1 MITDTSMSAERTQ
14 RADAPLLKLENLSK
28 TFGGLTALSAVDLE
42 VLPGQIHGLLGENG
56 SGKSTLIK
64 ILSGFY
70 SPDAGAR
77 AWLRGNPIALPIAP
91 GFFRRLGISF
101 VHQDLGLVPELSVV
115 ENLRISS
122 IVAGSGPLINWKRE
136 QARAADTFARF
147 GLDIDP
153 RETVDRLGDTDRAL
167 IAILRAVSEL
177 GDHRALLVLDE
188 PTVFLPKEDTDL
200 LFRVV
205 KELVADGGM
214 SALLV
219 SHDMTEVLEHTDRVT
234 VLRAGEVQAHLDTAA
249 TTDEQLV
256 QLIVG
261 RSLRPPKP
269 AAGTPAG
276 VPAGTD
282 PAGTDPAAHHPGA
295 VARVDDLVTGHVDGL
310 SFDVAAGEIVG
321 LTGLAGSGFED
332 VLAGVYGAQSATGQL
347 TVRGTRTDIAAATPR
362 ISMRAG
368 IVYVPAD
375 RKTQGGVGELTVEQ
389 NITLPVI
396 DRFRSWFGLNAA
408 GLSRRADHII
418 ESYDI
423 RPRNAGALFNTLSG
437 GNQQKAVLGKWLQD
451 DPQLILLQEP
461 TQGVDI
467 GARSIIFDL
476 LRSTA
481 AGGVPIICASS
492 DYDQL
497 AAVCDRVIVLAHGRP
512 HAELTGA
519 LLTHEAIAASV
530 ITSLTETSAGLKES
544 VS

>member
-1 MITDTSMSAERTQ
+1 MIPSTSTPSERTPE
-14 RADAPLLKLENLSK
+14 ALAPLLKIENLSK
-28 TFGGLTALSAVDLE
+28 TFGGLTALSHVDLD
-42 VLPGQIHGLLGENG
+42 VHPGQIHGLLGENG

-70 SPDAGAR
+70 TPDAGAR
-77 AWLRGNPIALPIAP
+77 AWLRGTPISLPIQP
-91 GFFRRLGISF
+91 GYFRRLGISF

-115 ENLRISS
+115 ENLRISN
-122 IVAGSGPLINWKRE
+122 IVAGSGPLINWKKE
-136 QARAADTFARF
+136 QALAAETFARF

-234 VLRAGEVQAHLDTAA
+234 VLRAGEVQAHLETAA

-256 QLIVG
+256 RLIVG
-261 RSLRPPKP
+261 RTLRPAKQAVDLST
-269 AAGTPAG
+269 AAT
-276 VPAGTD
+276 
-282 PAGTDPAAHHPGA
+282 HHAGA
-295 VARVDDLVTGHVDGL
+295 VARVDNLVTGHVDGL

-332 VLAGVYGAQSATGQL
+332 ALAGIYGAAETTGQL
-347 TVRGTRTDIAAATPR
+347 TVRGTLTSLADASPR
-362 ISMRAG
+362 ASLTAG

-389 NITLPVI
+389 NVTLPVI
-396 DRFRSWFGLNAA
+396 GKFRSWFGLNAA
-408 GLSRRADHII
+408 GLTRRADEIA

-423 RPRNAGALFNTLSG
+423 RPRN
-437 GNQQKAVLGKWLQD
+437 
-451 DPQLILLQEP
+451 P
-461 TQGVDI
+461 
-467 GARSIIFDL
+467 R
-476 LRSTA
+476 R
-481 AGGVPIICASS
+481 C
-492 DYDQL
+492 
-497 AAVCDRVIVLAHGRP
+497 
-512 HAELTGA
+512 
-519 LLTHEAIAASV
+519 
-530 ITSLTETSAGLKES
+530 SAP
-544 VS
+544 

>member
-1 MITDTSMSAERTQ
+1 VIPPTSTPSERTPE
-14 RADAPLLKLENLSK
+14 ALAPLLRIENLSK
-28 TFGGLTALSAVDLE
+28 TFGGLTALSHVDLD

-70 SPDAGAR
+70 TPDAGAR
-77 AWLRGNPIALPIAP
+77 AWLRGAPITLPIAP
-91 GFFRRLGISF
+91 GYFRTLGISF

-122 IVAGSGPLINWKRE
+122 IVAGRGPLINWKKE
-136 QARAADTFARF
+136 QAQAAETFARF

-153 RETVDRLGDTDRAL
+153 RDTVDRLGDTDRAL

-177 GDHRALLVLDE
+177 GDHRSLLVLDE

-234 VLRAGEVQAHLDTAA
+234 VLRAGEVQAHLTTAD
-249 TTDEQLV
+249 TTDDQLV

-261 RSLRPPKP
+261 RSLRPAKQ
-269 AAGTPAG
+269 AAPGNT
-276 VPAGTD
+276 
-282 PAGTDPAAHHPGA
+282 HHAGA

-310 SFDVAAGEIVG
+310 SFDVAAGDIVG

-332 VLAGVYGAQSATGQL
+332 ALAGIYGAATGTGQL
-347 TVRGTRTDIAAATPR
+347 TLRGIRSSLADASPR
-362 ISMRAG
+362 DSLKSG

-389 NITLPVI
+389 NVTLPVI
-396 DRFRSWFGLNAA
+396 GRFRTWFGLNAT
-408 GLSRRADHII
+408 GLSRRAEEIA
-418 ESYDI
+418 EGYDI
-423 RPRNAGALFNTLSG
+423 RPRNPDALFSTLSG

-512 HAELTGA
+512 HAELTGDD
-519 LLTHEAIAASV
+519 LTHEAIAASV
-530 ITSLTETSAGLKES
+530 ITSLTDTPALLKES

>member
-1 MITDTSMSAERTQ
+1 MIPATSALAERTQ
-14 RADAPLLKLENLSK
+14 QTDAPLLKIENLSK
-28 TFGGLTALSAVDLE
+28 TFGGLTALSHVDLD
-42 VLPGQIHGLLGENG
+42 VHPGQIHGLLGENG

-70 SPDAGAR
+70 TPDAGAR
-77 AWLRGNPIALPIAP
+77 AWLRGTPISLPIQP
-91 GFFRRLGISF
+91 GYFRRLGISF

-115 ENLRISS
+115 ENLRISN
-122 IVAGSGPLINWKRE
+122 IVAGSGPLINWKKE
-136 QARAADTFARF
+136 QALAAETFARF

-234 VLRAGEVQAHLDTAA
+234 VLRAGEVQAHLDTST

-261 RSLRPPKP
+261 HSLRPAKQ
-269 AAGTPAG
+269 AVDLSSDTADT
-276 VPAGTD
+276 
-282 PAGTDPAAHHPGA
+282 HHVGA
-295 VARVDDLVTGHVDGL
+295 VARVDNLVTGHVDGL

-332 VLAGVYGAQSATGQL
+332 ALAGIYGAHTATGQL
-347 TVRGTRTDIAAATPR
+347 TVRGTRTDIADASPR
-362 ISMRAG
+362 VSLKAG

-396 DRFRSWFGLNAA
+396 HRFRTWFGLSAT
-408 GLSRRADHII
+408 GLSRRAEDIA

-423 RPRNAGALFNTLSG
+423 RPRNPQALFSTLSG

-530 ITSLTETSAGLKES
+530 ITSLTESPVLPKES

>member
-1 MITDTSMSAERTQ
+1 MIPSTSTPSERTPE
-14 RADAPLLKLENLSK
+14 ALAPLLKIENLSK
-28 TFGGLTALSAVDLE
+28 TFGGLTALSHVDLD
-42 VLPGQIHGLLGENG
+42 VFPGQIHGLLGENG

-70 SPDAGAR
+70 TPDAGAS
-77 AWLRGNPIALPIAP
+77 AWLRGTPITLPIAP
-91 GFFRRLGISF
+91 GYFRTLGISF

-115 ENLRISS
+115 ENLRISN
-122 IVAGSGPLINWKRE
+122 IVAGRGPLINWKKE
-136 QARAADTFARF
+136 QAKAAETFARF
-147 GLDIDP
+147 GLNIDP

-177 GDHRALLVLDE
+177 GDHRSLLVLDE

-234 VLRAGEVQAHLDTAA
+234 VLRAGEVQAHLDTAG

-261 RSLRPPKP
+261 RTLRPAKQSAPSS
-269 AAGTPAG
+269 
-276 VPAGTD
+276 TD
-282 PAGTDPAAHHPGA
+282 THHAGA
-295 VARVDDLVTGHVDGL
+295 VARVDDLATGHVDKL

-332 VLAGVYGAQSATGQL
+332 ALAGIYGAQAATGQL
-347 TVRGTRTDIAAATPR
+347 TLRGTRSDLADASPR
-362 ISMRAG
+362 DSLKAG

-389 NITLPVI
+389 NVTLPVI
-396 DRFRSWFGLNAA
+396 GKFRSWFGLNAA
-408 GLSRRADHII
+408 GLSRRADEIS

-423 RPRNAGALFNTLSG
+423 RPRNPQALFSTLSG

-467 GARSIIFDL
+467 GARSIIFEL

-512 HAELTGA
+512 HAELTGDD
-519 LLTHEAIAASV
+519 LTHELIAASV
-530 ITSLTETSAGLKES
+530 ITSLTETPALLKES